1 MESSFKWLES
11 FLESNVAK
19 ALIIPS
25 LAAIFGGLGYLVK
38 LWIDK
43 PKPAPPDEL
52 SDLHKVLTLKEKLDQ
67 NRMSLDDLRAFRAD
81 LLSQPAQA
89 AVVSA
94 EHYIELARR
103 LTDVVDEMPSS
114 GPSLENAAT
123 QAEMNEASARSA
135 EAVDKTLS
143 RVIGE
148 MLEVSAPLERE
159 ALVKSHGAWTAWR
172 DAELARTAT
181 LYASSSIQPLVFNS
195 QYEAITRERIA
206 SLQTSMHGP
215 EGPRIVNDR
224 LLTPTNLLEHV
235 VPGAPAERV
244 RKWLDAPTAIHGA
257 VWIYRYVETQ
267 VQVTVD
273 DKDVVKE
280 VVVALVS
287 GQTYRG
293 TGAPWGDFVLGE
305 MTMADA
311 QEYGGGSFE
320 YRDSMRTKELF
331 VNVRTGPPGAW
342 SECVCGALVVYS
354 GVGALAEVEFDWDH
368 EDSQLKSDPHRTL
381 VNWIGMPMGWPEPP
395 SMYWFIEG

>member
-1 MESSFKWLES
+1 MGISFEWLDS

-19 ALIIPS
+19 VLVIP
-25 LAAIFGGLGYLVK
+25 AFVAIGGGVRYLLK
-38 LWIDK
+38 RRIEK

-52 SDLHKVLTLKEKLDQ
+52 SDLHKALTLKEKLDQ
-67 NRMSLDDLRAFRAD
+67 NRMSLDDLRAFRAEV
-81 LLSQPAQA
+81 LSKPAQA
-89 AVVSA
+89 AVMSA

-103 LTDVVDEMPSS
+103 LTDAVDEMPSS
-114 GPSLENAAT
+114 GPSLENAIT
-123 QAEMNEASARSA
+123 QSEMNEASARSA
-135 EAVDKTLS
+135 ETVDKTLS
-143 RVIGE
+143 RIVGE
-148 MLEVSAPLERE
+148 MLNVSAPRERE
-159 ALVKSHGAWTAWR
+159 ALVKSHAAWTAWR
-172 DAELARTAT
+172 DAELARTSI
-181 LYASSSIQPLVFNS
+181 LYEGGSIRPLVLHS

-206 SLQTSMHGP
+206 SLETGMLGP
-215 EGPRIVNDR
+215 EEPRIVNDR
-224 LLTPTNLLEHV
+224 LPTPTNLLEHV

-244 RKWLDAPTAIHGA
+244 RKWLGAPTAIHGL

-273 DKDVVKE
+273 DRDVVTE

-287 GQTYRG
+287 GQIYRG
-293 TGAPWGDFVLGE
+293 TGASWGDFVLGK

-354 GVGALAEVEFDWDH
+354 SVGALAEVEFEWDH
-368 EDSQLKSDPHRTL
+368 ENAQLKSDPCRTL
-381 VNWIGMPMGWPEPP
+381 VNWLGKPMGWPNPP

>member
-215 EGPRIVNDR
+215 EGPRIDNDR

-244 RKWLDAPTAIHGA
+244 GK
-257 VWIYRYVETQ
+257 
-267 VQVTVD
+267 
-273 DKDVVKE
+273 
-280 VVVALVS
+280 
-287 GQTYRG
+287 
-293 TGAPWGDFVLGE
+293 
-305 MTMADA
+305 
-311 QEYGGGSFE
+311 
-320 YRDSMRTKELF
+320 
-331 VNVRTGPPGAW
+331 
-342 SECVCGALVVYS
+342 
-354 GVGALAEVEFDWDH
+354 
-368 EDSQLKSDPHRTL
+368 
-381 VNWIGMPMGWPEPP
+381 
-395 SMYWFIEG
+395 